1 LFNLLILKIQA
12 LWTSHLLNHNLQ
24 KSKKKYLF
32 IGLGTMGYPMA
43 GHLSK
48 NKDLDLYVYNRTD
61 QISDK
66 WVNEYDG
73 SKFILN
79 NSSNIKFNGLITC
92 LKDDDS
98 IVNMLVNKKLL
109 SYLKKNSFIID
120 HSTTSLEL
128 IDKIVSNQNVIVNNI
143 SFFDAPISGGQSG
156 AEKGSLSVMF
166 GGPTKQIST
175 IKKIMSSYSSS
186 TIRIGPSGHGQLTK
200 MVNQLCIAGLLQG
213 LSEGMALGM
222 KRQLNMNKV
231 FDAISKG
238 AAQSWQMDNRFK
250 TMVKGQF
257 DFGFAVDLMIK
268 DLKIALRES
277 ENASLDLN
285 ITKAV
290 LKKYEILSDQGDGR
304 LDTSSLL
311 KNLNT

>member
-1 LFNLLILKIQA
+1 
-12 LWTSHLLNHNLQ
+12 LQ

-128 IDKIVSNQNVIVNNI
+128 IDKIVSNHNVIVNNI

-290 LKKYEILSDQGDGR
+290 LKKYEILSDQDDGR

>member
-1 LFNLLILKIQA
+1 
-12 LWTSHLLNHNLQ
+12 
-24 KSKKKYLF
+24 
-32 IGLGTMGYPMA
+32 MA

-48 NKDLDLYVYNRTD
+48 NKDLDLYVYNRND
-61 QISDK
+61 KISDK
-66 WVNEYDG
+66 WVNEYNG
-73 SKFILN
+73 TKFILN

-166 GGPTKQIST
+166 GGPPKQIST

-186 TIRIGPSGHGQLTK
+186 IIRIGPSGHGQLTK

-213 LSEGMALGM
+213 LSEGIALGM

-250 TMVKGQF
+250 TMVKGKF

-268 DLKIALRES
+268 DLKIALGES

-290 LKKYEILSDQGDGR
+290 LKKYEILSDQDDGR

>member
-1 LFNLLILKIQA
+1 
-12 LWTSHLLNHNLQ
+12 
-24 KSKKKYLF
+24 
-32 IGLGTMGYPMA
+32 MGYPMA

-48 NKDLDLYVYNRTD
+48 NKDLDLYVYNRND
-61 QISDK
+61 KISDK
-66 WVNEYDG
+66 WVNEFDG

-79 NSSNIKFNGLITC
+79 NSSNIQFNGLITC

-290 LKKYEILSDQGDGR
+290 LKKYEILSDQDDGR

>member
-1 LFNLLILKIQA
+1 MP
-12 LWTSHLLNHNLQ
+12 

-48 NKDLDLYVYNRTD
+48 NKDLDLYVYNRND
-61 QISDK
+61 KISDK
-66 WVNEYDG
+66 WVNEFDG

-79 NSSNIKFNGLITC
+79 NSSNIQFNGLITC

-156 AEKGSLSVMF
+156 AENGSLSVMF
-166 GGPTKQIST
+166 GGPLKKIST

-290 LKKYEILSDQGDGR
+290 LKKYEILSDQDDGR